1 MDKFSK
7 QVCYYSFFLSLLVV
21 LLHGVNLAADDN
33 ALAELVRL
41 GGASLPARM
50 QNFFSNTLGQAAVPG
65 FFLLSAYLFYR
76 TLPSFSGIPEKWR
89 RRVSS
94 LLIPY
99 CLWNFLY
106 YLLYVA
112 AGKASPDLPTL
123 AAAVLQYRFNPVF
136 WYLQQLILLTL
147 LAPVLYFLTKQLWSG
162 AVSLGAVLLLVY
174 FQLDIPF
181 INEDA
186 LFYYLLGGCWAR
198 HGKSCFE
205 GMLYT
210 DEDNVFG
217 SEGRVSARKRRRPRL
232 LAFAFLLAAS
242 FCAVWRARCLAA
254 AAVRPLV
261 LSTVLYRA
269 SVAQLFWFAL
279 NCLPLPTPRQWMQE
293 SFLLYALHYPVVRIL
308 RHLLSA
314 LTERGIAVAQT
325 EMLSMLF
332 YVLALLLSLLL
343 AHALC
348 CLLRRFLPLGYRLLS
363 GGR

>member
-7 QVCYYSFFLSLLVV
+7 QVTYYSFFLSLLVV

-41 GGASLPARM
+41 GGATLPACI

-76 TLPSFSGIPEKWR
+76 TLPSLSGILGKWQR
-89 RRVSS
+89 RAFS

-106 YLLYVA
+106 YLLYLL
-112 AGKASPDLPTL
+112 AGKARPDLLTL

-136 WYLQQLILLTL
+136 WYLWQLILLTL
-147 LAPVLYFLTKQLWSG
+147 LAPVLYFLTLRPWSG
-162 AVSLGAVLLLVY
+162 VMSLGAVLLLVY
-174 FQLDIPF
+174 FRIDIPF

-186 LFYYLLGGCWAR
+186 LFYYLLGACWVR
-198 HGKSCFE
+198 HGKACFE
-205 GMLYT
+205 GILYT
-210 DEDNVFG
+210 GDN
-217 SEGRVSARKRRRPRL
+217 
-232 LAFAFLLAAS
+232 AFAPGNRVQPKKPLLRVLGFLAAAI
-242 FCAVWRARCLAA
+242 FCAFWRSRCLAT

-269 SVAQLFWFAL
+269 FLMQLFWFAL
-279 NCLPLPTPRQWMQE
+279 ACLPLPLPRKWMQE
-293 SFLLYALHYPVVRIL
+293 SFLLYALHYPVVRLL
-308 RHLLSA
+308 RHLLSVLLA
-314 LTERGIAVAQT
+314 RGIAAAQP
-325 EMLSMLF
+325 EMLSMFF
-332 YVLALLLSLLL
+332 YVLAPVLSLLL
-343 AHALC
+343 THGLSR
-348 CLLRRFLPLGYRLLS
+348 LLRRFFPFGYRALS